1 MNNKKV
7 IFLTFILLLT
17 LSLFLNSSVLA
28 NQSVKDFKD
37 LPKDHWAY
45 EAVND
50 LVDKGIIS
58 GYSDELFKGEN
69 KVTRYEM
76 AVIVNKVLKYVSKN
90 DETIKTSEIA
100 ELLESKN
107 DENIEP
113 QTVKE
118 IEKTLQNLIKEFSDE
133 LKEINDDK
141 IQLERS
147 ITLQVKE
154 KDPRIA
160 YSNAVLPIFGPT
172 ASANYVRS
180 TPVINPYRQSNNDL
194 MNRATRQ
201 GFYNVGEIGA
211 GLLLDYATRNN
222 KTMQKIPFTFVGYFI
237 AIWHNHYF
245 GKDMADRAVEY
256 NKELHKKFEW
266 KYPGVS
272 IDF

>member
-1 MNNKKV
+1 MDNKKI
-7 IFLTFILLLT
+7 IFSTFILLLI
-17 LSLFLNSSVLA
+17 LSLFFNSAVLA
-28 NQSVKDFKD
+28 NQSEEDFKD

-69 KVTRYEM
+69 KVSRYEM
-76 AVIVNKVLKYVSKN
+76 AVIVNKMLKYVSKN
-90 DETIKTSEIA
+90 DDTIKTSEIA
-100 ELLESKN
+100 ELLERKN

-113 QTVKE
+113 QTVKSVE
-118 IEKTLQNLIKEFSDE
+118 ETFKNLLEEFNSE
-133 LKEINDDK
+133 LKEINGDK

-160 YSNAVLPIFGPT
+160 YGNATIPIFGPT

-180 TPVINPYRQSNNDL
+180 TPAINPYRQSDNEL

-201 GFYNVGEIGA
+201 TFYNIGEIGA
-211 GLLLDYATRNN
+211 GILLDYMTKNN
-222 KTMQKIPFTFVGYFI
+222 QTMNRVPFTFVGYFV